1 MGQKRYRRLFL
12 IAVEG
17 SKTESEY
24 FEKLFAQDI
33 IRIICIKHKNHGA
46 PLQVL
51 ERLKKTLQNNVLKE
65 NDEAWVV
72 VDRDDWTEEQLT
84 QLYQW
89 SQQDN
94 RYGFALSNPKF
105 EYWLLLHLEE
115 GEGIHSAETCDKRLK
130 KWWPN
135 YDKSITPQM
144 IAPNMINDAVR
155 RAEKRDNPSCLDW
168 PREAGKTTVY
178 KLVKNI
184 LSI

>member
-1 MGQKRYRRLFL
+1 LKRSL
-12 IAVEG
+12 
-17 SKTESEY
+17 
-24 FEKLFAQDI
+24 DD
-33 IRIICIKHKNHGA
+33 N
-46 PLQVL
+46 PL
-51 ERLKKTLQNNVLKE
+51 RKD
-65 NDEAWVV
+65 DEAWVV
-72 VDRDDWTEEQLT
+72 VDKDDWTEEQLT

-89 SQQDN
+89 SQQDD

-115 GEGIHSAETCDKRLK
+115 GEGVHSAEVCDKRLK
-130 KWWPN
+130 KWWPS

-144 IAPNMINDAVR
+144 ITPDMINDAVR
-155 RAEKRDNPSCLDW
+155 RAEKRDNPLCLDW